1 MALKN
6 LISTI
11 QDKIKFDNSRILRR
25 KSHNFIVFSA
35 GL

>member
-6 LISTI
+6 ISTI
-11 QDKIKFDNSRILRR
+11 QDKIKLDNSRILRM
-25 KSHNFIVFSA
+25 KSHNLIVFSA